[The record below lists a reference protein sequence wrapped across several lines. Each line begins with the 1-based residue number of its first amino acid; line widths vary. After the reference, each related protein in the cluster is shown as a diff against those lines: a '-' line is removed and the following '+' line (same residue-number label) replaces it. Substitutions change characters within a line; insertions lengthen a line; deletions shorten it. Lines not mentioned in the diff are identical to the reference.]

1 MSPMKI
7 NDTLSR
13 SRNSS
18 TLLEVQE
25 CWWC

>member
-7 NDTLSR
+7 NDTMSR

-25 CWWC
+25 CWWY